1 MTTDQRPLESVKTV
15 RRSLR
20 KRLTLKDEFI
30 LALFPTVTVLLVLLF
45 VEAVSRQRVLFASL
59 ASSAF
64 LIYLD
69 PEHSTNNI
77 RTLVSA
83 QLAAATLGLLG
94 YLILGPGYLSGGLA
108 MVGTIVVMIFIDAVH
123 PPAMSTSLIFAFRAG
138 DESNLVLFALAVAMT
153 AVLVILE
160 RALLWLLGRVGH
172 G

>member
-1 MTTDQRPLESVKTV
+1 MTSEQRPLESLQTV

-77 RTLVSA
+77 RTLVIA
-83 QLAAATLGLLG
+83 QLAAATLGLIG
-94 YLILGPGYLSGGLA
+94 YLVLGPSYLSGGLA
-108 MVGTIVVMIFIDAVH
+108 MVGTIVVMIFVDAVH